1 MTNIENEGN
10 TSDYEGHTDKL
21 YSREVVFLEIFTNNT
36 SLLICK
42 KKVEFYNF

>member
-21 YSREVVFLEIFTNNT
+21 YSREVAF
-36 SLLICK
+36 
-42 KKVEFYNF
+42 FYNIYKHYKFADM